1 MDIPKIV
8 NQNIGFDM
16 NKLSI
21 NSIDRFDYSV
31 KKHTKIYDDEF
42 ISKFSTHIQTY
53 LINENK
59 KFEAKPYF
67 PMPFEKGNKTIKK

>member
-21 NSIDRFDYSV
+21 TDIDRFDYSV

-67 PMPFEKGNKTIKK
+67 PEKKDKSNK

>member
-8 NQNIGFDM
+8 NQNIGFDN

-21 NSIDRFDYSV
+21 TDIDRFDYSV

-67 PMPFEKGNKTIKK
+67 PIPFQKGNKTNK